1 MLMKKPIS
9 KWIIIIT
16 IMFKMKILMSIM
28 NLVISMLQILK
39 ILLIM
44 QILKRHRI
52 ISISIIKFI
61 TVSVKHLK
69 MLQTLQTLKMP
80 TLIQMQTLNHIIISQ
95 LLKHKLKPQLK
106 RLKQMLILMFSPN
119 QNKKNKIC
127 IVFLI

>member
-95 LLKHKLKPQLK
+95 LLKPQLK